1 MNTNE
6 TKVRIRKSAEQV
18 ESGVAAAAESLTNG
32 AEALGEESDELQ
44 EKLRDIGRRLLETSK
59 ELGDEAAKQAR
70 LRPLTVFGIAFVAG
84 LVIARV
90 LRR

>member
-1 MNTNE
+1 MNTDE
-6 TKVRIRKSAEQV
+6 TKTRIRKGAEQL
-18 ESGVAAAAESLTNG
+18 ENGVAAAAESLADG
-32 AEALGEESDELQ
+32 AEALGEKSDELQ

-70 LRPLTVFGIAFVAG
+70 LRPLSVVGIAFVAG
-84 LVIARV
+84 LVVARA

>member
-1 MNTNE
+1 MNMNE
-6 TKVRIRKSAEQV
+6 TKARIRKTAEHV

-32 AEALGEESDELQ
+32 ADALGEESEELQ
-44 EKLRDIGRRLLETSK
+44 EKLRDIGRRLLDTSK

-70 LRPLTVFGIAFVAG
+70 LRPLAVLGIAFVAG
-84 LVIARV
+84 VIVARA